1 MGSPAF
7 LAFDLGAES
16 GRALI
21 GTLVENKIKVD
32 EVYRFPNVP
41 VKVGSSVFWDVLR
54 IWCEMKNAAS
64 LASSR
69 LSGNLESI
77 GVDAWGVDFALL
89 DSSGELL
96 GNPHHY
102 RDPRTERA
110 FEEVFKRVSREEVYF
125 RTGIQ
130 FLRLNTLYQLY
141 SLVLNR
147 SSILNAA
154 SKFLMMPDLFNYWLS
169 GVKVSEFSDATTTQ
183 FFNPSKNNW
192 DYELLEKLE
201 IPTNFLPEIVKP
213 GTVLGGISASLS
225 EELKLDSRVSIVA
238 PACHD
243 TASAVAAA
251 LLEDVGSAYISSGT
265 WSLVGVEVDRPII
278 SRKALEYNF
287 TNEGGVFG
295 KFRFLRNVQGM
306 WLVQECR
313 RNWVSQGKEYSYDEL
328 TRLASR
334 SRRFIAFID
343 PDDGRFMAPTNM
355 VEDIMRYLDETNQ
368 EKPRDEGELVRI
380 ILESLAFKYRLVLE
394 RIMELTGRKIN
405 RVNIIGGGSRN
416 WLLNQ
421 LTADFTGI
429 SVIAGPV
436 EATSIGN
443 ILMQAY
449 AMGFVKSHKDI
460 RRIVG
465 NSFDFREFE
474 PEHEDSVEDAYTRFC
489 SIAEKSTLK
498 GNFLG

>member
-1 MGSPAF
+1 MGHPSF

-21 GTLVENKIKVD
+21 GMLAERKIMVE
-32 EVYRFPNVP
+32 EVYRFPNIP
-41 VKVGSSVFWDVLR
+41 VKVGESIFWDVLR
-54 IWCEMKNAAS
+54 MWGEIKTAAS
-64 LASSR
+64 LAYSK
-69 LSGNLESI
+69 LSGSLESI
-77 GVDAWGVDFALL
+77 GVDTWGVDFAFL
-89 DSSGELL
+89 DSNGELL

-102 RDPRTERA
+102 RDPRTESA
-110 FEEVFKRVSREEVYF
+110 FEEVFKKVSREEIYF

-141 SLVLNR
+141 SLVLSR
-147 SSILNAA
+147 SSVLKAA
-154 SKFLMMPDLFNYWLS
+154 SSFLMMPDLFNYWLS
-169 GVKVSEFSDATTTQ
+169 GVKVSEFTDATTTQ

-192 DYELLEKLE
+192 DYELLENLG
-201 IPTNFLPEIVKP
+201 IPVHFLPEIVKP
-213 GTVLGGISASLS
+213 GTVLGRISTSLA
-225 EELKLDSRVSIVA
+225 EELDISSRVSIVA

-251 LLEDVGSAYISSGT
+251 LLENEGSAYISSGT
-265 WSLVGVEVDRPII
+265 WSLVGVEVDKPII
-278 SRKALEYNF
+278 SRKSLEYNF

-313 RNWVSQGKEYSYDEL
+313 RIWASQGKEYSYDEL

-343 PDDGRFMAPTNM
+343 PDDQRFMAPTNM
-355 VEDIMRYLDETNQ
+355 VEEIMNYLDETSQ

-380 ILESLAFKYRLVLE
+380 ILESLAFKYRLVIE
-394 RIMELTGRKIN
+394 RIMELIGRRIN
-405 RVNIIGGGSRN
+405 RINIIGGGSRN

-429 SVIAGPV
+429 KVVAGPV

-449 AMGFVKSHKDI
+449 ATGFVESHRDI
-460 RRIVG
+460 RLIVG
-465 NSFDFREFE
+465 NSFDFKEFK
-474 PEHEDSVEDAYTRFC
+474 PECEDSVEDAYARFC
-489 SIAEKSTLK
+489 SIAEKP
-498 GNFLG
+498 GG

>member
-1 MGSPAF
+1 MGNPAF

-21 GTLVENKIKVD
+21 GLLAENKIEVD
-32 EVYRFPNVP
+32 EVYRFPNMP
-41 VKVGSSVFWDVLR
+41 VKIGGSTFWDVLR
-54 IWCEMKNAAS
+54 IWSEMKNAAS
-64 LASSR
+64 IAGCKLGGS
-69 LSGNLESI
+69 LESI
-77 GVDAWGVDFALL
+77 GVDTWGVDFALL

-110 FEEVFKRVSREEVYF
+110 FEEVFKKISREEVYF

-141 SLVLNR
+141 SLVLTK
-147 SSILNAA
+147 SSILDAA
-154 SKFLMMPDLFNYWLS
+154 SKLLMMPDLFNYWLS
-169 GVKVSEFSDATTTQ
+169 GVMVSEFSDATTTQ
-183 FFNPSKNNW
+183 FFNPSKDNW
-192 DYELLEKLE
+192 DYELLEKLG
-201 IPTNFLPEIVKP
+201 IPTHFLPEIVRP
-213 GTVLGGISASLS
+213 GTVLGEMSASLA
-225 EELKLDSRVSIVA
+225 EELKLGGRVSIVA

-251 LLEDVGSAYISSGT
+251 LLEGEESAYISSGT

-278 SRKALEYNF
+278 SRKSLEYNF

-306 WLVQECR
+306 WLIQECR
-313 RNWVSQGKEYSYDEL
+313 RTWVNQGKEYSYDEL
-328 TRLASR
+328 TRLASK
-334 SRRFIAFID
+334 SRRFISFID
-343 PDDGRFMAPTNM
+343 PDDQRFMAPANM
-355 VEDIMRYLDETNQ
+355 VEEIMSYLNETNQ

-380 ILESLAFKYRLVLE
+380 ILESLAFKYRFVLE
-394 RIMELTGRKIN
+394 RIMDLTGSRIN
-405 RVNIIGGGSRN
+405 RINIIGGGSRN

-429 SVIAGPV
+429 RVIAGPV

-460 RRIVG
+460 RQIVG

-474 PEHEDSVEDAYTRFC
+474 PKREDYVEDAYTRFC
-489 SIAEKSTLK
+489 SIAAKS
-498 GNFLG
+498 G

>member
-1 MGSPAF
+1 MFLRLMGHPAF

-21 GTLVENKIKVD
+21 GMLAEKKIMVE
-32 EVYRFPNVP
+32 EVYRFPNIP
-41 VKVGSSVFWDVLR
+41 VKVGESVFWDVLR
-54 IWCEMKNAAS
+54 IWSEMKAAAS
-64 LASSR
+64 LAGSK

-77 GVDAWGVDFALL
+77 GVDTWGVDFAFL
-89 DSSGELL
+89 DSNGELL

-110 FEEVFKRVSREEVYF
+110 FEEVFKKVSREEIYF

-141 SLVLNR
+141 SLVLSR
-147 SSILNAA
+147 SSVLNAA
-154 SKFLMMPDLFNYWLS
+154 GKFLMMPDLFNYWLS

-192 DYELLEKLE
+192 DYELLEKLG
-201 IPTNFLPEIVKP
+201 IPTHFLPEIVRP
-213 GTVLGGISASLS
+213 GTVLGRISTSLA
-225 EELKLDSRVSIVA
+225 EELNVGSRVSIVA

-251 LLEDVGSAYISSGT
+251 LLENEDSAYISSGT
-265 WSLVGVEVDRPII
+265 WSLVGVEVDKPIV
-278 SRKALEYNF
+278 SRKSLEYNF

-313 RNWVSQGKEYSYDEL
+313 RIWVSQGREYSYDEL
-328 TRLASR
+328 THLASK
-334 SRRFIAFID
+334 SRRLIAFID
-343 PDDGRFMAPTNM
+343 PDDQRFMAPANM
-355 VEDIMRYLDETNQ
+355 VEEIMSYLNETNQ

-394 RIMELTGRKIN
+394 RIMELTGSRIN
-405 RVNIIGGGSRN
+405 RINIIGGGSRN

-429 SVIAGPV
+429 RVVAGPV

-465 NSFDFREFE
+465 SSFEFREFE
-474 PEHEDSVEDAYTRFC
+474 PEREDLVEDAYARFC
-489 SIAEKSTLK
+489 SIAEKPGS
-498 GNFLG
+498 

>member
-1 MGSPAF
+1 MGHPSF

-21 GTLVENKIKVD
+21 GMLAERKIMVE
-32 EVYRFPNVP
+32 EVYRFPNIP
-41 VKVGSSVFWDVLR
+41 VKVGESIFWDVLR
-54 IWCEMKNAAS
+54 MWGEIKTAAS
-64 LASSR
+64 LAYSKLRGS
-69 LSGNLESI
+69 LESI
-77 GVDAWGVDFALL
+77 GVDTWGVDFAFL
-89 DSSGELL
+89 DSNGELL

-102 RDPRTERA
+102 RDPRTESA
-110 FEEVFKRVSREEVYF
+110 FEEVFKKVSREEIYF

-141 SLVLNR
+141 SLVLSR
-147 SSILNAA
+147 SSVLKAA
-154 SKFLMMPDLFNYWLS
+154 SSFLMMPDLFNYWLS
-169 GVKVSEFSDATTTQ
+169 GVKVSEFTDATTTQ

-192 DYELLEKLE
+192 DYELLENLG
-201 IPTNFLPEIVKP
+201 IPVHFLPEIVKP
-213 GTVLGGISASLS
+213 GTVLGRISTSLA
-225 EELKLDSRVSIVA
+225 EELDISSRVSIVA

-251 LLEDVGSAYISSGT
+251 LLENEGSAYISSGT
-265 WSLVGVEVDRPII
+265 WSLVGVEVDKPII
-278 SRKALEYNF
+278 SRKSLEYNF

-313 RNWVSQGKEYSYDEL
+313 RIWASQGKEYSYDEL

-343 PDDGRFMAPTNM
+343 PDDQRFMAPTNM
-355 VEDIMRYLDETNQ
+355 VEEIMNYLDETSQ

-380 ILESLAFKYRLVLE
+380 ILESLAFKYRLVIE
-394 RIMELTGRKIN
+394 RIMELIGRRIN
-405 RVNIIGGGSRN
+405 RINIIGGGSRN

-429 SVIAGPV
+429 KVVAGPV

-449 AMGFVKSHKDI
+449 ATGFVESHRDI
-460 RRIVG
+460 RLIVG
-465 NSFDFREFE
+465 NSFDFKEFK
-474 PEHEDSVEDAYTRFC
+474 PECEDSVEDAYARFC
-489 SIAEKSTLK
+489 SIAEKP
-498 GNFLG
+498 GG

>member
-1 MGSPAF
+1 MGHPAF

-21 GTLVENKIKVD
+21 GKLAEKKIMVEG
-32 EVYRFPNVP
+32 VYRFPNIP
-41 VKVGSSVFWDVLR
+41 VKVGESIFWDVLR
-54 IWCEMKNAAS
+54 IWGEIKSAAS
-64 LASSR
+64 LAYSK

-77 GVDAWGVDFALL
+77 GVDTWGVDFAFL
-89 DSSGELL
+89 DSNGELL

-102 RDPRTERA
+102 RDLRTERA
-110 FEEVFKRVSREEVYF
+110 FEEVFKKVSREEIYF

-141 SLVLNR
+141 SLVLSR
-147 SSILNAA
+147 SSALNAA
-154 SKFLMMPDLFNYWLS
+154 SRFLMIPDLFNYWLS
-169 GVKVSEFSDATTTQ
+169 GVKVSEFTDATTTQ

-192 DYELLEKLE
+192 DYELLENLG
-201 IPTNFLPEIVKP
+201 IPTHFLPEIVKP
-213 GTVLGGISASLS
+213 GTVLGRISTSLA
-225 EELKLDSRVSIVA
+225 EELNISNRVSIVV

-251 LLEDVGSAYISSGT
+251 LLENESSAYISSGT
-265 WSLVGVEVDRPII
+265 WSLVGVEVDKPII
-278 SRKALEYNF
+278 SRKSLEYNF

-313 RNWVSQGKEYSYDEL
+313 RIWASQGKEYSYDEL

-343 PDDGRFMAPTNM
+343 PDDRRFMAPTNM
-355 VEDIMRYLDETNQ
+355 VEEIMNYLNETNQ
-368 EKPRDEGELVRI
+368 EKPRDEGELVRM

-394 RIMELTGRKIN
+394 RIMELTGSRIN
-405 RVNIIGGGSRN
+405 RINIIGGGSRN

-429 SVIAGPV
+429 RVVAGPV

-465 NSFDFREFE
+465 NSFEFGGFE
-474 PEHEDSVEDAYTRFC
+474 PEREDLVEDAYTRFC
-489 SIAEKSTLK
+489 SIAEKP
-498 GNFLG
+498 GG

>member
-1 MGSPAF
+1 MGNPAF

-21 GTLVENKIKVD
+21 GMLADNKIKVE
-32 EVYRFPNVP
+32 EVCRFPNIP
-41 VKVGSSVFWDVLR
+41 VRVGGSIFWDVLR
-54 IWCEMKNAAS
+54 IWCEMKNAIS
-64 LASSR
+64 IASSK
-69 LSGNLESI
+69 LSGELESI
-77 GVDAWGVDFALL
+77 GVDTWGVDFALL
-89 DSSGELL
+89 DSNGELL

-102 RDPRTERA
+102 RDPRTECA
-110 FEEVFKRVSREEVYF
+110 FEEVFKRVSREEIYF

-141 SLVLNR
+141 SLVLSK

-169 GVKVSEFSDATTTQ
+169 GVGVSEFSDATTTQ

-192 DYELLEKLE
+192 DYELLEKLGV
-201 IPTNFLPEIVKP
+201 PTHFLPEIVSP
-213 GTVLGGISASLS
+213 GTVLGRVSASLA
-225 EELKLDSRVSIVA
+225 EELNISSRVSIVA

-251 LLEDVGSAYISSGT
+251 LLEDEHSAYISSGT
-265 WSLVGVEVDRPII
+265 WSLVGIEVDRPII
-278 SRKALEYNF
+278 SRKSLEYNF

-313 RNWVSQGKEYSYDEL
+313 RIWASQGKEYSYDEL

-334 SRRFIAFID
+334 SRRFTAFID
-343 PDDGRFMAPTNM
+343 PDHPRFMAPANM
-355 VEDIMRYLDETNQ
+355 VEEIMSYLDETNQ
-368 EKPRDEGELVRI
+368 EKPRDEGELVRV

-405 RVNIIGGGSRN
+405 RINIIGGGSRN

-429 SVIAGPV
+429 KVIAGPV

-474 PEHEDSVEDAYTRFC
+474 PEHEDFVDDAYAHFC
-489 SIAEKSTLK
+489 SIIEKYC
-498 GNFLG
+498 NQ